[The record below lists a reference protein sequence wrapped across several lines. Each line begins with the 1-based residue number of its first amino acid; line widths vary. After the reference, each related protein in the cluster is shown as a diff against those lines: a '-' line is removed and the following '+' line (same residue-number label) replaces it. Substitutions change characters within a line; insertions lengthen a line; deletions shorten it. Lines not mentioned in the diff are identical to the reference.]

1 MIKVRT
7 NISVVSTSLLNKIA
21 VLKNPQQ
28 FLRPVAIDVLAL
40 MTERIHEDG
49 KAADGSQIGN
59 YNNNYLKLRQGK
71 HKRNADSK
79 IIVSLTRQ
87 LENNW
92 SVIATTNGWGI
103 GFTNATNAQK
113 LKWVE
118 EQKSKKIG
126 ALTTKEKE
134 YAIIKLDKVIKEALN
149 K

>member
-1 MIKVRT
+1 VIRVKT
-7 NISVVSTSLLNKIA
+7 NISVVSSSLLNKIA

-28 FLRPVAIDVLAL
+28 FLRPVAIDALAL
-40 MTERIHEDG
+40 MTERIHEEG
-49 KAADGSQIGN
+49 KAADGSPIGT
-59 YNNNYLKLRQGK
+59 YSNNYLKLRQGK
-71 HKRNADSK
+71 YKRNGDTK
-79 IIVSLTRQ
+79 ITVSLTRQ
-87 LENNW
+87 LENTW

-103 GFTNATNAQK
+103 GFTNVTNAQK

-134 YAIIKLDKVIKEALN
+134 YAITKLEKVIKEALS